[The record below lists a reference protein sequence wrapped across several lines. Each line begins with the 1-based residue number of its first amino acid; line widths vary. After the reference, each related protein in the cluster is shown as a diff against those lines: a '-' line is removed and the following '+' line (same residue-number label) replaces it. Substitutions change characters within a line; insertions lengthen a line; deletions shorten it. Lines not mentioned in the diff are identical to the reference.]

1 MPPRVLVTGANG
13 FSGRR
18 LAATLRAA
26 GDHPVIGS
34 DLAEEPHELAGE
46 YLACDLTDPLA
57 AERLVAF
64 AQPDLVYHLAGVN
77 NFAPAEVI
85 GRVNVGGFSNLCR
98 ALRQSGRPIR
108 MLTIGSA
115 AELGR
120 RGVARLPVTED
131 APCQPE
137 SPYGESKARITQLAL
152 AEPDDSSLGIV
163 VVRPFNLIG
172 PGMDP
177 RLVLANF
184 ALQLGRI
191 ARRQAETLRCGNLD
205 SRRDF
210 VDVRDAVA
218 AYVVLMRHGRL
229 RQIYNVCAGKS
240 HRIGD
245 LLDTLMALAGVHP
258 RIEVDALR
266 ARASD
271 ISDIYGDRSK
281 IARDTGWAP
290 EFSIGES
297 LEALWAWARTQT

>member
-18 LAATLRAA
+18 LVAVLRAA

-34 DLAEEPHELAGE
+34 DLAEEPLAPVGE

-57 AERLVAF
+57 VEKLVSLVR
-64 AQPDLVYHLAGVN
+64 PDVVYHLAGVN
-77 NFAPAEVI
+77 NFAPPDVI

-98 ALRQSGRPIR
+98 ALRQSGRLVK

-120 RGVARLPVTED
+120 RGAARLPVTEE
-131 APCQPE
+131 APCQPD
-137 SPYGESKARITQLAL
+137 SPYGESKAQMTQLAL

-177 RLVLANF
+177 RLVLVDF

-191 ARRQAETLRCGNLD
+191 ARRQADTLRCGNLD

-218 AYVVLMRHGRL
+218 AYVALMRHGRL
-229 RQIYNVCAGKS
+229 RQIYNVCAGRS

-245 LLDTLMALAGVHP
+245 LLDTLMALAGVQP
-258 RIEVDALR
+258 RIEVDTVR
-266 ARASD
+266 ARAAD
-271 ISDIYGDRSK
+271 VSDIYGDRSK
-281 IARDTGWAP
+281 IARDTGWRP
-290 EFSIGES
+290 MLSIAES
-297 LEALWAWARTQT
+297 LDDLWAWARTQT